1 MTAPVR
7 ILVVDDEPHV
17 RNSLAAW
24 FREDGYDVSVAE
36 SGRDALATLAREGT
50 NILLVDIKM
59 PGMDGLELQRKV
71 RELAPDA
78 TVIIMTAYASVETAV
93 QALKEGA
100 YDYIVKPFDPE
111 AVSRLVR
118 KAAERYSLLAEN
130 RALRERLADA
140 SPALVTSGSPAM
152 ARAIELVEQ
161 VAPTDTNVLITGE
174 SGTGKELVAHLIH
187 ARSTRRFGPF
197 VVENCGALA
206 EGVLESELF
215 GHERGAFTGAVGRHR
230 GKLEMA
236 DEGTLFLDEIGDV
249 PSRVQVDLL
258 RVLQERTLKRVGGN
272 ETIRV
277 DFRLVTATH
286 RDLEAE
292 VAAGRFRDDFFFRI
306 NVFQIALPPLRER
319 TEDIALLAR
328 HFLDRAR
335 ESGLP
340 GKSLDQGAIERM
352 RQYRWPGN
360 VRELE
365 NLMQRLAALYPQE
378 VITAEVVAAELAEI
392 GNEAA
397 PHETIAEPGDG
408 EESLSRAVERHI
420 RSFMAADRDGMPMRD
435 IYDRVLA
442 EVERPLIQM
451 TLAATRGNQIKAAAM
466 LGLNRNTLRKK
477 IRDLEI
483 PVVRGIA

>member
-152 ARAIELVEQ
+152 ARVIELVDQ

-187 ARSTRRFGPF
+187 ARSARRFGPF

-249 PSRVQVDLL
+249 PPRVQVDLL

-272 ETIRV
+272 ETIHV

-319 TEDIALLAR
+319 REDIPALAEHFLARFATQMNRRVAGFAPEAMDALLAY
-328 HFLDRAR
+328 
-335 ESGLP
+335 P
-340 GKSLDQGAIERM
+340 
-352 RQYRWPGN
+352 WPGN
-360 VRELE
+360 VRELANAIE
-365 NLMQRLAALYPQE
+365 RAMVLCRGERIE
-378 VITAEVVAAELAEI
+378 VSHFPFGSPPV
-392 GNEAA
+392 
-397 PHETIAEPGDG
+397 
-408 EESLSRAVERHI
+408 
-420 RSFMAADRDGMPMRD
+420 AADRSLVAVEAAHIRQVLAACSFNVAQAARELD
-435 IYDRVLA
+435 IDRVTLYNKMKKYGI
-442 EVERPLIQM
+442 ERP
-451 TLAATRGNQIKAAAM
+451 
-466 LGLNRNTLRKK
+466 
-477 IRDLEI
+477 
-483 PVVRGIA
+483 